1 MTSLL
6 NNYTGKNVFEYSTC
20 DCLINGDDSWD
31 MCIGGLAQLANA
43 FASRA
48 KEWEFES
55 LIPHHFLFFANLNF
69 NTLNYLKHNLCI
81 DYITQSASLVY
92 LDLLEGPL
100 IACNKLELIIDK
112 FLAD

>member
-6 NNYTGKNVFEYSTC
+6 NNYTGKILFEYSTC

-55 LIPHHFLFFANLNF
+55 LIPHHFLIFVNF
-69 NTLNYLKHNLCI
+69 ILILVLKI
-81 DYITQSASLVY
+81 DILYVKKI
-92 LDLLEGPL
+92 
-100 IACNKLELIIDK
+100 
-112 FLAD
+112 